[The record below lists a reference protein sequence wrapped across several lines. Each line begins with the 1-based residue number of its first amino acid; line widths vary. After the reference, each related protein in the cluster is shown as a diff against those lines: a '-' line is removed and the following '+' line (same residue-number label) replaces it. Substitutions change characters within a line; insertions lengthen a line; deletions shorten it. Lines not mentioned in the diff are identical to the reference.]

1 MIFQINSVLLPKII
15 TMEKKLFQ
23 NTYRVDSWRAQ
34 WHTYDAGV
42 YFVTICTHNH
52 VHVFG
57 HIEDNIMYY
66 SEMGDYAV
74 RQIEMITSH
83 YPYAEVPLYIVM
95 PNHIHLLISIDS
107 QLIPFEKRRVET
119 PDTLSPPMKQVSR
132 QTGWLSV
139 VVRGLKM
146 AITKYARDKQIE
158 FQWQKRFHEH
168 IVRNIRDLNAI
179 SDYIETNVARWESD
193 LYY

>member
-83 YPYAEVPLYIVM
+83 YPYAEVPLYVVM

-107 QLIPFEKRRVET
+107 QRIPFEKRRVET
-119 PDTLSPPMKQVSR
+119 PDTLYPPMKQVSR

-139 VVRGLKM
+139 VVRGLKWRLPNM
-146 AITKYARDKQIE
+146 P
-158 FQWQKRFHEH
+158 
-168 IVRNIRDLNAI
+168 
-179 SDYIETNVARWESD
+179 ETNRLSSGGRKDFMNILSEISVI
-193 LYY
+193 

>member
-66 SEMGDYAV
+66 SEMGDYAI

-83 YPYAEVPLYIVM
+83 YPYAEVPLYVVM

-119 PDTLSPPMKQVSR
+119 PDTLSSHETGLPTNRMVICCCQRIKNGDYQICPR
-132 QTGWLSV
+132 QT
-139 VVRGLKM
+139 
-146 AITKYARDKQIE
+146 D
-158 FQWQKRFHEH
+158 
-168 IVRNIRDLNAI
+168 
-179 SDYIETNVARWESD
+179 
-193 LYY
+193 